1 MGELPLGLRE
11 GLADRYTLERELGR
25 GGMAVVYLLGV
36 VLAYLGLNQNA
47 FGEGQRG
54 VGLSPIAKTA
64 FQAPY
69 AFRLTEAPA

>member
-25 GGMAVVYLLGV
+25 GGMAVVYLLCV
-36 VLAYLGLNQNA
+36 VLACL
-47 FGEGQRG
+47 
-54 VGLSPIAKTA
+54 GLSPIAETA

-69 AFRLTEAPA
+69 AQHQLPRFQTLTEAPA